1 MTWNPEPTVT
11 IAGNDYTGKALNG
24 VSINYGRS
32 NVWEQ
37 PRTAFAT
44 IELINLNDVIETFN
58 LNDTVII
65 KLQNSSGIDKT
76 VFTGTISD
84 ITNLTAFSSSQAKV
98 SIHRISALGPF
109 AKMARAI
116 TSGNYPK
123 EYDDDRMDRIFTA
136 AGVTVDIVDTPG
148 IYEFTTVNHTQQD
161 CYSLAS
167 YYASMAFGYI
177 YETTDGKVGF
187 ANESRRTNE
196 ADDNGYF
203 EIPSG
208 SVLTGGV
215 TSNKTFA
222 DLANDIKLEYKS
234 NATKSGS
241 NATSISNYGNR
252 AMDIITELEQG
263 SQAQD
268 QLDRYLALRSIPR
281 TSLSQFTVQLDVAA
295 LSTAQ
300 RNTLIEI
307 YMGKPIQVQGLPSAI
322 YNGTYKGFVEGWNLV
337 INRQQASL
345 TIISTEAAYSLVPER
360 WQDVNATLAWS
371 GVGAA
376 IQWQQYE

>member
-1 MTWNPEPTVT
+1 MSWSPEPTVT

-37 PRTAFAT
+37 SRTAFAT
-44 IELINLNDVIETFN
+44 VELINLDDVVETFN
-58 LNDTVII
+58 LNDTVVI
-65 KLQNSSGIDKT
+65 KVQNSSGIDKT

-116 TSGNYPK
+116 TGGGWPK

-136 AGVTVDIVDTPG
+136 AGVTVDTIDTPG
-148 IYEFTTVNHTQQD
+148 IYEFTSINHTAQD

-167 YYASMAFGYI
+167 YYATMALGYI

-203 EIPSG
+203 AIPSG
-208 SVLTGGV
+208 SILTGGV
-215 TSNKTFA
+215 TSNKTFT
-222 DLANDIKLEYKS
+222 DIANDIELEYKA
-234 NATKSGS
+234 NATVTGT
-241 NATSISNYGNR
+241 NATSISNYGIR
-252 AMDIITELEQG
+252 AMDIITELEQM
-263 SQAQD
+263 SQAQN

-307 YMGKPIQVQGLPSAI
+307 YMGKPIEVQGLPSAI

-337 INRQQASL
+337 INREQASL

-376 IQWQQYE
+376 IQWQNYE